1 MTSLSRLG
9 RDSAPMVSRYGK
21 LPSTAR
27 VQCPNC
33 GVFVVVSLRYTE
45 RNTGDYEGVCAEELE
60 SGGLCGATLL
70 LTVSLPKKAR
80 AKKVS

>member
-1 MTSLSRLG
+1 MTTLSRRE
-9 RDSAPMVSRYGK
+9 RDSVPIVSRYGK

-27 VQCPNC
+27 IQCPNC
-33 GVFVVVSLRYTE
+33 GGVVAVSLRYRE
-45 RNTGDYEGVCAEELE
+45 RNTGDYEGVCADELE

>member
-1 MTSLSRLG
+1 
-9 RDSAPMVSRYGK
+9 MVSRYVE

-33 GVFVVVSLRYTE
+33 DAFVAVSLRYTE

-80 AKKVS
+80 AKEVS

>member
-1 MTSLSRLG
+1 MTSLSRRG
-9 RDSAPMVSRYGK
+9 MDSVPMVSRYGG

-33 GVFVVVSLRYTE
+33 GVFVAVSLRYTE
-45 RNTGDYEGVCAEELE
+45 RNTGDYEGVCAAELE
-60 SGGLCGATLL
+60 GGGLCGATLL